1 MKYELKG
8 QADIK
13 LAIGAPG
20 DKTIIVAAA
29 VGSTHAQ
36 IKNLSPNQAI
46 LYSVDAAPA
55 WPGGWHRCD
64 PEELINILLTAGAV
78 VNIRKWIWNRAGLSE
93 YMVATAVPGIMKA
106 DVQDVGVEVEVS
118 FVKWA

>member
-8 QADIK
+8 QKDIT
-13 LAIGAPG
+13 LGIGVPG
-20 DKTIIVAAA
+20 DKTIVVGAA

-36 IKNLSPNQAI
+36 VKNLSPNQAI
-46 LYSVDAAPA
+46 LYSVVAAPA
-55 WPGGWHRCD
+55 WPGDWHRCE

-78 VNIRKWIWNRAGLSE
+78 VNIRKWIWNRAGMSE
-93 YMVATAVPGIMKA
+93 YQTITGAV